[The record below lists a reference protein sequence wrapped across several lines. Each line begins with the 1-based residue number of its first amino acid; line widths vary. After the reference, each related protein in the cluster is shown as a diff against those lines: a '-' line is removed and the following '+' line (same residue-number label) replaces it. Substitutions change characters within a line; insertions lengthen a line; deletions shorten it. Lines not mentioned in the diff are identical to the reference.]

1 MKEDAG
7 VDELYE
13 YMKEKIAG
21 VSSGEE
27 ISIDTAHAFRMF
39 QLVCF
44 MKQIRGIINQEDE
57 MWNALRKTV
66 EGRA

>member
-1 MKEDAG
+1 MKEDMG

-13 YMKEKIAG
+13 YMKEKITG
-21 VSSGEE
+21 VSAGEE
-27 ISIDTAHAFRMF
+27 ISIDTAHAFRML

-57 MWNALRKTV
+57 MWNMLRKTV

>member
-1 MKEDAG
+1 MG

-13 YMKEKIAG
+13 YMKEKIAR
-21 VSSGEE
+21 VRSGEE
-27 ISIDTAHAFRMF
+27 VSIDTAHAFRMF

-44 MKQIRGIINQEDE
+44 MKQIRGIINQEDD

>member
-21 VSSGEE
+21 VSAGEE

-39 QLVCF
+39 QMVCF
-44 MKQIRGIINQEDE
+44 MKQIREIIKCGT
-57 MWNALRKTV
+57 RCGKPRR
-66 EGRA
+66 EGHERTE

>member
-1 MKEDAG
+1 M
-7 VDELYE
+7 DELYE

-21 VSSGEE
+21 INAGNG
-27 ISIDTAHAFRMF
+27 IIIDTAHALRVF
-39 QLVCF
+39 QMVCF

-57 MWNALRKTV
+57 MWNALRKAM

>member
-1 MKEDAG
+1 M
-7 VDELYE
+7 DELYE
-13 YMKEKIAG
+13 YMKKKIAG

-44 MKQIRGIINQEDE
+44 MKQIRGIINQEDD